1 VNRAQP
7 AALPPARGMVVRAAA
22 APLCDDRGMVSV
34 ARVRMMAIVVTVT
47 LGLAVAGCATTSEL
61 PGHGAHSAARPVGQ
75 DGPPAAAAKVAVVR
89 GWSTALRAGHLQAAA
104 GYFHLPSLFDDGAGE
119 AVEIHTLLEAET
131 VDSSLSCG
139 SQVISAFDQGRFINV
154 LFRLTTRTGE
164 GAGCGSGVGQ
174 TARVLFLIRGGQIV
188 EWLRTNSRAGDPGAP
203 SAPGTPTTSTGTGT
217 GSVI

>member
-1 VNRAQP
+1 
-7 AALPPARGMVVRAAA
+7 
-22 APLCDDRGMVSV
+22 MVS
-34 ARVRMMAIVVTVT
+34 AGQVRMMAIVVTVT

-104 GYFHLPSLFDDGAGE
+104 GYFHLPSLFDDGAG
-119 AVEIHTLLEAET
+119 AVVEIHTLPEAET
-131 VDSSLSCG
+131 VDSTLSCG

-154 LFRLTTRTGE
+154 LFRLTTRVGP
-164 GAGCGSGVGQ
+164 GAGCGSGVGL

-188 EWLRTNSRAGDPGAP
+188 EWLRTNSRPGDPGAP
-203 SAPGTPTTSTGTGT
+203 RAPRTPTTGTGTGT